1 MKKFFEQKRK
11 GIMSITYYQDKF
23 FKHFKEK
30 EKFIKMLGKLKIHSS
45 TLTFKIIVFKLIEKY
60 LKLLKSS
67 VTLTFLKNYF
77 KDIKKI

>member
-30 EKFIKMLGKLKIHSS
+30 EKFIKMLGKLKIYRS

>member
-30 EKFIKMLGKLKIHSS
+30 EKFIKMLGKLKIHRS
-45 TLTFKIIVFKLIEKY
+45 TLTFKIIVFKLIE
-60 LKLLKSS
+60 
-67 VTLTFLKNYF
+67 
-77 KDIKKI
+77 

>member
-1 MKKFFEQKRK
+1 MKKFLEQKGN
-11 GIMSITYYQDKF
+11 GIMLITYYQDKF

-30 EKFIKMLGKLKIHSS
+30 EKFIKMLGKLKIHRS

-60 LKLLKSS
+60 LKLLKSL

>member
-1 MKKFFEQKRK
+1 MKKFLEQKGN
-11 GIMSITYYQDKF
+11 GIMLITYYQDKF

-30 EKFIKMLGKLKIHSS
+30 EKFIKMLGKLKIHRS